1 MPPLTYNIFNLVAA
15 TIGERTFV
23 IQNDTPMDHPF
34 HMHGERF
41 QVIGADYLGWKD
53 TFIVPA
59 GESLTVVSDLG
70 NPGDWMYHCH
80 ILEHEEGGM
89 MGTFQVVE

>member
-1 MPPLTYNIFNLVAA
+1 MA
-15 TIGERTFV
+15 
-23 IQNDTPMDHPF
+23 HPF
-34 HMHGERF
+34 HIHGERF

-59 GESLTVVSDLG
+59 GASLTVVSDLG

-80 ILEHEEGGM
+80 ILEHEENGM
-89 MGTFQVVE
+89 MGVLKIQE